1 MRYLVCILIGLFM
14 GAMLGSITAH
24 TLGQRNAWPRAVMQL
39 MQHEL
44 AGTRRAVR
52 DGGCGGEPAQRA
64 QAHLALL
71 AGDLAAAFPGLAEE
85 RAFRNANQGFTRAVL
100 DWQPGGD
107 CKAEEAALAAVAQQ
121 CDNCH
126 RQYR

>member
-24 TLGQRNAWPRAVMQL
+24 TLGQRNAWPRAVMQV

-44 AGTRRAVR
+44 AGTRRAVHAGR
-52 DGGCGGEPAQRA
+52 CGDEPAQRA
-64 QAHLALL
+64 KAHLALL
-71 AGDLAAAFPGLAEE
+71 AGDLTPAFPGLTEE
-85 RAFRNANQGFTRAVL
+85 RAFRNASEDFTRAVA
-100 DWQPGGD
+100 DWQPASD
-107 CKAEEAALAAVAQQ
+107 CKAEDAALAAIAQQ